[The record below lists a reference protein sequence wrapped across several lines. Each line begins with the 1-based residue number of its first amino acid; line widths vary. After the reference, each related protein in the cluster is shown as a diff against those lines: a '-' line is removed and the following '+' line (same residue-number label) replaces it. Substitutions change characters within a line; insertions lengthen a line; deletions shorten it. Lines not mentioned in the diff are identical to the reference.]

1 MECCRNA
8 YDEVE
13 GDLSIAF
20 GNGFGFGDNIDRG
33 DRAAFHR
40 NFSDGIALDFCQEHT
55 IPAAV
60 HRDPA
65 DLLNG
70 SFDVLDFRSLDRTVA
85 GQFDV
90 GRWGLPLQRVCHGT
104 GDRYD
109 TERKI
114 CGGFEDSHYPCL
126 G

>member
-13 GDLSIAF
+13 GNLSIAF

-40 NFSDGIALDFCQEHT
+40 NFSDGIAFDLGKIGAVT
-55 IPAAV
+55 AAV
-60 HRDPA
+60 HGDLAHPRD
-65 DLLNG
+65 G
-70 SFDVLDFRSLDRTVA
+70 SFNVFNFGSFHGTVT
-85 GQFDV
+85 GQVNV
-90 GRWGLPLQRVCHGT
+90 GRWGLPLQRVRHGT